1 MPDPGDRA
9 IYGESDE
16 APSRR
21 SRLGGIVAVVAMLG
35 FGVGLWYVYDR
46 NVQRGDGRPP
56 TVVSADKG
64 PVKSA
69 PADPGGMQ
77 VPNTQTGILNQGKKV
92 PEPKVE
98 SLLPPPERPRTDP
111 PPAPKVAAPVAPPP
125 APAAVAVPPPAPVPV
140 PSPPPAPPPAASM
153 PAVPAPAVEVAKV
166 PAPEPQK
173 VEPPPAPAMPPAA
186 VAPVAQPK
194 TPVPAAPAAI
204 AAVTPP
210 PASGGGVRIQLAS
223 LPDAATADQEWKR
236 LQKANADVLGGL
248 SSRVV
253 PVQLEGKG
261 TWYRLQAGPFA
272 DKAGAQQACDALKQ
286 RKLGCFLAP

>member
-1 MPDPGDRA
+1 MPDPSDRA
-9 IYGESDE
+9 IYGEADE

-56 TVVSADKG
+56 TVVAADKG
-64 PVKSA
+64 PVKTA

-77 VPNTQTGILNQGKKV
+77 VQNTQTGILNQGRKV
-92 PEPKVE
+92 AEPKVE
-98 SLLPPPERPRTDP
+98 SLLPPPERPRSEP
-111 PPAPKVAAPVAPPP
+111 PPAPKAAAPVAPPP
-125 APAAVAVPPPAPVPV
+125 PPPAAVAPPPAPAPV
-140 PSPPPAPPPAASM
+140 SSPPAPVASM
-153 PAVPAPAVEVAKV
+153 PAIPAPAVEVSKV
-166 PAPEPQK
+166 PA
-173 VEPPPAPAMPPAA
+173 VEPPKVEAPA
-186 VAPVAQPK
+186 AP
-194 TPVPAAPAAI
+194 PAAPAAVSP
-204 AAVTPP
+204 AAPPKTPAPATVAAAPP
-210 PASGGGVRIQLAS
+210 PVTGGGGVRIQLAS
-223 LPDAATADQEWKR
+223 LPDAATAEQEWKR
-236 LQKANADVLGGL
+236 LQKANADVLGTL

-272 DKAGAQQACDALKQ
+272 DKAGAQQACEALKQ